1 MLIGLPTTGPGSW
14 YLHFPVIFFCLVSQT
29 PSPCADQ
36 KEFES
41 IEVACVGLDIIFI
54 YVSNI
59 MTCYF
64 QVSFLDLNSTKISIY
79 YWYSDKSRISSYS
92 LTAVLSKFSFTA
104 ESGSTFYKSSR
115 ENYEQFK
122 SNYCF
127 IIQPAIEYEYLR
139 DLGHCPLATQ
149 AVQKL
154 ETWSSQEDLPGR
166 SFNNFFHKELP
177 KFE

>member
-41 IEVACVGLDIIFI
+41 IEVACVGLDILY

-104 ESGSTFYKSSR
+104 ESGSRFYKSSR

-139 DLGHCPLATQ
+139 DLGHCLLHRS
-149 AVQKL
+149 AVHWLHRLSK
-154 ETWSSQEDLPGR
+154 S
-166 SFNNFFHKELP
+166 
-177 KFE
+177 